1 METNGSGI
9 TRQERDRLTGQRENA
24 TEMDMRASL
33 LAFAGLLLVCA
44 LIVAASLIARSRVEP
59 AEPVGSAPLR
69 ATAEETIGPEIP
81 SPFET
86 QSEKRAADDP
96 SLDPD
101 EQTSQNDPLQNDS
114 LPGD

>member
-9 TRQERDRLTGQRENA
+9 TRQERDRLTGQHENA
-24 TEMDMRASL
+24 TEMDMKASL

-59 AEPVGSAPLR
+59 AEPAGSAPLR

-86 QSEKRAADDP
+86 QSEKRAVGP